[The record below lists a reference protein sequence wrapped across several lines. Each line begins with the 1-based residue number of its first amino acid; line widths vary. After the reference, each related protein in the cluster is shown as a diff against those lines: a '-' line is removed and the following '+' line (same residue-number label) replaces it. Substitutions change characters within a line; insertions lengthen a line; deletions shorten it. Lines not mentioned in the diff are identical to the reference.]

1 MLIGPPAEPMARER
15 SDALAGLVASL
26 PGALEAHLPECLI
39 VGGMEKPAQV
49 LVIVFESPPSPRTL
63 EMLGEGLAEIMP
75 AGEHLDMLP
84 IAPSDPM
91 LMEIRRVGCEIY
103 LRPGRSYWQSTDQN
117 LK

>member
-1 MLIGPPAEPMARER
+1 METRVIKEATQMLIGPPAEPMARER

-75 AGEHLDMLP
+75 AGGQPEMVLVGP
-84 IAPSDPM
+84 PQPM
-91 LMEIRRVGCEIY
+91 LVGH
-103 LRPGRSYWQSTDQN
+103 
-117 LK
+117 